1 MLPDMTLE
9 VLSISHQYTADTP
22 VLVDMSLL
30 VGENELVALVGASGC
45 GKTTLL
51 HCIAGL
57 IEPDKGEIQIDNKC
71 VNGIAPFN
79 RNIGLVMQDQ
89 PLYEHLSVV
98 QNIAFPARAEG
109 GNTKIIASRVEE
121 TVEQLEL
128 GGIARR
134 KVSKCSGGERRRVAI
149 GRAII
154 LKPRVLLLD
163 EPLVSFDEEL
173 RSTMQQFIRSA
184 HEDIGASTLIV
195 THDPK
200 EAEALSDRVI
210 QL

>member
-121 TVEQLEL
+121 TVEQPFDQETFESLSQWAFEESIDQWANEEISRDP
-128 GGIARR
+128 GNQGNIQTTQQRI
-134 KVSKCSGGERRRVAI
+134 KC
-149 GRAII
+149 
-154 LKPRVLLLD
+154 
-163 EPLVSFDEEL
+163 F
-173 RSTMQQFIRSA
+173 
-184 HEDIGASTLIV
+184 
-195 THDPK
+195 
-200 EAEALSDRVI
+200 
-210 QL
+210 